1 MSEHYIL
8 TAEAKHSGISTNI
21 LRSAVMTMCKSDC
34 LWQINFYTTCAK
46 YTDMALERL
55 ITTEE
60 LLTLLN
66 PLDATIF
73 CRLLRCDPAME
84 KMSKI
89 ETYDDFKHSKCNGA
103 IFCVDCGYFDV
114 ISSDMEELHEVKRSI
129 GHEVDVMSICGDIM
143 KERESFL
150 I

>member
-1 MSEHYIL
+1 MSEHCIL

-21 LRSAVMTMCKSDC
+21 LRSAVMTMCKPDC
-34 LWQINFYTTCAK
+34 LWQINSYTTCAK
-46 YTDMALERL
+46 YTDMSLERL

-60 LLTLLN
+60 LLTLLH
-66 PLDATIF
+66 PSDSTIF
-73 CRLLRCDPAME
+73 CRLLRCSPAME
-84 KMSKI
+84 KMAKI
-89 ETYDDFKHSKCNGA
+89 ETYDDFKRSQCNGA

-114 ISSDMEELHEVKRSI
+114 ISDDMEELHEVGRSI
-129 GHEVDVMSICGDIM
+129 DHEVNIISICGDIE